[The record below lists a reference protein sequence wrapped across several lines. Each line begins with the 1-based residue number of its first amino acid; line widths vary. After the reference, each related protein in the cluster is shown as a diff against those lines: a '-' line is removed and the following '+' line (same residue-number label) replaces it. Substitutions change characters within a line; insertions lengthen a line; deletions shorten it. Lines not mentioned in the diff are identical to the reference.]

1 LISTTTLKPTY
12 NEYLKNNEVALCM
25 TTAKFSKYEAD
36 NFLLVGTATDYKLNP
51 SSYSMAYV
59 RSYILSSN
67 NQKLQLLHVTTVDA
81 LPLSITPYKGMIL
94 AGIGYM
100 VRLYDIGKAQLLKKC
115 EYKHLYMGVNNIK
128 VVHDRI
134 FVTDVSD
141 SFHLLKY
148 KQRENQ
154 FIEVADDVL
163 PRWITK
169 CEVLDYGTVIGADK
183 FENLFVC
190 RLGEGEGDDVNENF
204 FSYKFK
210 WEAGYLNGAASKV
223 RFFCL

>member
-1 LISTTTLKPTY
+1 
-12 NEYLKNNEVALCM
+12 M
-25 TTAKFSKYEAD
+25 
-36 NFLLVGTATDYKLNP
+36 
-51 SSYSMAYV
+51 
-59 RSYILSSN
+59 
-67 NQKLQLLHVTTVDA
+67 LHVTTVDA

-148 KQRENQ
+148 KQREN
-154 FIEVADDVL
+154 
-163 PRWITK
+163 
-169 CEVLDYGTVIGADK
+169 
-183 FENLFVC
+183 
-190 RLGEGEGDDVNENF
+190 
-204 FSYKFK
+204 
-210 WEAGYLNGAASKV
+210 
-223 RFFCL
+223 